1 MQRVRK
7 FLLWFPK
14 ESRSGGVKVQKDH
27 QSTRPN
33 KERGREESW
42 GFTFHRAAAAAEQTE
57 LSSSVFSRQ
66 LYLMS
71 ALPSNH
77 NSPPSLFSLLCL
89 PFSHALCFLTYA
101 NSQQKDLCSTSHQP
115 PAVLFFICAALLLF
129 VQMGMWL
136 NIFMLYIHYTYS
148 INDSMFCCRPGI
160 LTNLVRKWVSTP
172 YLCPRLYLGHILFFP
187 LWCLMF
193 GGKHVKGLVEN
204 QLIRCFSWSPPPLST
219 HSDLCHIWL
228 NVAVCSSQS
237 GFRSEG
243 QEDRK

>member
-1 MQRVRK
+1 MSHIDLTADQTIGEHKAAIINWWPAAQIWPVTRFQNEHKWIILDKNVILFPFCVQCPEKVWPSNKWSGFIPGAFRVMQRVRK

-115 PAVLFFICAALLLF
+115 PAVLFSS
-129 VQMGMWL
+129 VQRYCCLSKWECGSTSL
-136 NIFMLYIHYTYS
+136 CYIFTT
-148 INDSMFCCRPGI
+148 RI
-160 LTNLVRKWVSTP
+160 L
-172 YLCPRLYLGHILFFP
+172 
-187 LWCLMF
+187 
-193 GGKHVKGLVEN
+193 
-204 QLIRCFSWSPPPLST
+204 
-219 HSDLCHIWL
+219 
-228 NVAVCSSQS
+228 
-237 GFRSEG
+237 
-243 QEDRK
+243 